1 MLSVIRFRHTHRVV
15 RGRRPGLPRTKPLVR
30 GSRLVLVVV
39 RSWGAGGLSLHRQGL
54 AAAAWGDGPT
64 RTTEPRNASEGR
76 ARLHLPLRQQRP
88 REPGKRSGTRIA
100 SLSAG
105 GSGAVHGQRTGTL
118 PGAVRAP
125 SPQRRPSPSATS
137 AATHTRPVSW
147 GVVAADQRGQPQ
159 LSLPALVVLIKAS
172 RQDPVGDAGRASTH
186 GRLDGLVTPASRARV
201 VWEGAAL
208 PVSGQLG
215 GPAEG
220 PGRRGQAGGPWH
232 FTAVSHPE
240 NTKDDVTRR
249 WFWVAPSN

>member
-1 MLSVIRFRHTHRVV
+1 M
-15 RGRRPGLPRTKPLVR
+15 GPRTPPNPETPLKGERV
-30 GSRLVLVVV
+30 SI
-39 RSWGAGGLSLHRQGL
+39 
-54 AAAAWGDGPT
+54 
-64 RTTEPRNASEGR
+64 
-76 ARLHLPLRQQRP
+76 LPLRQQRP
-88 REPGKRSGTRIA
+88 REPGKRSGTRIV

-147 GVVAADQRGQPQ
+147 GVAAADRRGQPR